1 MFKRLW
7 WQGYKGRFAAFRW
20 ATQTS
25 VDSYNTSEWLAWK
38 YGKSLANY
46 VENFLK
52 HEMPDY
58 IMNIAAHSMG
68 NVVTGSALKRGMTV
82 NTYIL
87 MEAAIPSGCY
97 DDSVNNYLPF
107 LTAEQT
113 RHLTPDS
120 ITDNGYRLF
129 LSSYTANVGKFVSFF
144 NVNDYALA
152 TGATFPVGNT
162 NWEQNQIDYKP
173 NRFSN
178 VTLDYYDFFPNAPQG
193 NRSIFF
199 FNGTDARTVTEPYE
213 TMAFVA
219 RPRSKA
225 AGAEPHSAL
234 IFGTIGSA
242 IDLHALCGLDS
253 DRPDHSGQFNRRIQ
267 ELGPFYDR
275 MIIDL
280 EP

>member
-1 MFKRLW
+1 MEVRKIAELIMSRII
-7 WQGYKGRFAAFRW
+7 
-20 ATQTS
+20 
-25 VDSYNTSEWLAWK
+25 
-38 YGKSLANY
+38 
-46 VENFLK
+46 LK

-68 NVVTGSALKRGMTV
+68 NVVTGSALKRGMTL

-152 TGATFPVGNT
+152 TGATFPVG
-162 NWEQNQIDYKP
+162 K
-173 NRFSN
+173 
-178 VTLDYYDFFPNAPQG
+178 
-193 NRSIFF
+193 
-199 FNGTDARTVTEPYE
+199 
-213 TMAFVA
+213 
-219 RPRSKA
+219 
-225 AGAEPHSAL
+225 H
-234 IFGTIGSA
+234 
-242 IDLHALCGLDS
+242 
-253 DRPDHSGQFNRRIQ
+253 
-267 ELGPFYDR
+267 ELGAKPDR
-275 MIIDL
+275 LQTKSVFKRDSRL
-280 EP
+280 L